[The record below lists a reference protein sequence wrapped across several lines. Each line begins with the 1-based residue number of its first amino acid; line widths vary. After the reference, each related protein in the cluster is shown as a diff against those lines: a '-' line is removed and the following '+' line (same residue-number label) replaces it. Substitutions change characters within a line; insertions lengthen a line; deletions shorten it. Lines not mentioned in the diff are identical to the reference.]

1 MDANIFRRAARI
13 GVITAES
20 GAEKQALLKQFADR
34 RRGEGLRVAG
44 VVELAAPDSHS
55 DCGALDLLDLATG
68 ARIAISQ
75 NLGPGST
82 ACNLDP
88 GGVAMAC
95 AAAQRAIEA
104 GADLVVLSKFGKL
117 EAGNG
122 GLRDAFAAAM
132 AAETPALTTLKP
144 AMRDEWANFA
154 GPLFDELPP
163 QLDAL
168 ENWWRGLARKR
179 SAA

>member
-1 MDANIFRRAARI
+1 MGDNTIRRAARI
-13 GVITAES
+13 GVIVAES
-20 GAEKQALLKQFADR
+20 GADKQVLLKQFADR
-34 RRGEGLRVAG
+34 RRGEGLRIAG
-44 VVELAAPDSHS
+44 LVEIAAPDAHS
-55 DCGALDLLDLATG
+55 GCGALDLLDLATA

-122 GLRDAFAAAM
+122 GLRDAFARRNGRRDAGADHT
-132 AAETPALTTLKP
+132 ETRPAGR
-144 AMRDEWANFA
+144 MGRFRR
-154 GPLFDELPP
+154 LPV
-163 QLDAL
+163 
-168 ENWWRGLARKR
+168 R
-179 SAA
+179 